1 VLFHQDKYPMPLAH
15 LKTQFQARVRQLKR
29 ETYALYL
36 AYQHPR
42 TPWYARWWALLVVAY
57 AISPID
63 LIPDFIPVLG
73 YLDDLILIPAGVIVA
88 LRLIPPDVLA
98 ECRAQ
103 SEAWIDDPRLARM
116 ATGVIIG
123 VWVLAGIVVAIAIF

>member
-1 VLFHQDKYPMPLAH
+1 MPLAH
-15 LKTQFQARVRQLKR
+15 LRKQFHERIRQLKR

-42 TPWYARWWALLVVAY
+42 TPWYARLWALGVVAY

-63 LIPDFIPVLG
+63 LIPDFIPILG

-98 ECRAQ
+98 ECRTQ
-103 SEAWIDDPRLARM
+103 SDARIDDPHLARM
-116 ATGVIIG
+116 AARVIIG
-123 VWVLAGIVVAIAIF
+123 VWILTAVVIAIAVL

>member
-1 VLFHQDKYPMPLAH
+1 MTVAS
-15 LKTQFQARVRQLKR
+15 LKTRLQARIQQLKR

-42 TPWYARWWALLVVAY
+42 TPWYARLWALLVVAY
-57 AISPID
+57 AVSPLD

-73 YLDDLILIPAGVIVA
+73 YLDDLILIPLGIIVA

-98 ECRAQ
+98 ECRTQ
-103 SEAWIDDPRLARM
+103 SEAWIEDPRLGRM
-116 ATGVIIG
+116 AAAVIVAIWIVLGV
-123 VWVLAGIVVAIAIF
+123 VVALAVL